1 MRSVA
6 WMTAICAASAAIV
19 AVIVGPAARPA
30 IMAGM
35 LGPLVAVAASWLAV
49 ERAFQRNPAQVTG
62 LIMSA
67 FLVKAVGFA
76 AYFVVVLRVL
86 DLPARPFAISFL
98 CYFVG
103 LYAAEAWL
111 LRRLA

>member
-6 WMTAICAASAAIV
+6 WMTVICAATAAAV
-19 AVIVGPAARPA
+19 AVIAAPAARPA
-30 IMAGM
+30 IIAGM
-35 LGPLVAVAASWLAV
+35 LGPLVAVAASWLVV
-49 ERAFQRNPAQVTG
+49 ERAHQRDPGQVTG
-62 LIMSA
+62 LMMGA
-67 FLVKAVGFA
+67 FFVKAVGFA
-76 AYFVVVLRVL
+76 AYVVVVLRVL